1 METMMAAAAVTEI
14 FLASVAIAT
23 LLAVLALRGA
33 FWMMRGTNRRFT
45 WPVLSRNKMAAHFG
59 IASAELALVRAAR
72 AQRVR

>member
-45 WPVLSRNKMAAHFG
+45 WPVLTRSKMASHFG
-59 IASAELALVRAAR
+59 VASAELALVRAAR
-72 AQRVR
+72 AHRVR